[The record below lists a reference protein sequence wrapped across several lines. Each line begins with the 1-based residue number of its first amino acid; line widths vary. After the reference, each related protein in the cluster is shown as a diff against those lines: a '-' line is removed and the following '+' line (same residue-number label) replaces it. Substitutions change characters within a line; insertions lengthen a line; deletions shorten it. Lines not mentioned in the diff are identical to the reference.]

1 MRAQLL
7 EMSDAFQGG
16 FVVDICR
23 EKKSRNFIFIPFNE
37 QEKTSHLIR
46 SPILSIKKTKVKK
59 VQYINTVIE
68 IKLIL
73 VHLTKS
79 LNYKGKAL

>member
-46 SPILSIKKTKVKK
+46 SPILSIKKA
-59 VQYINTVIE
+59 QYINTIIK

>member
-1 MRAQLL
+1 MRAQLF

-16 FVVDICR
+16 FVVDICG

-46 SPILSIKKTKVKK
+46 SPILSIKKA
-59 VQYINTVIE
+59 QYINTVIK